1 MSADF
6 ATSFLTY
13 YIRSLGERTRE
24 EKSSTKFGFDW
35 IIYNLALAEELIPCR
50 LPFIRG
56 GPDEISKTKTE
67 PEFGVD
73 LSFLSS
79 DRRVLY
85 IFVLKDEVLKGATW
99 NANNFD
105 FDLRNAASPNL
116 DATEFQ
122 DVQEVRIVLAY
133 NKDEDQTGIQ
143 YFENLAKTLGPTIR
157 GTIPLTFER
166 WNLTSITEKVKEKL
180 LTPSLLP
187 QRFFSLFSYISS
199 QFADFRHGS
208 DAWNQQLIPNWKR
221 FLDDLLKGNVGERH
235 IRLLPVALI
244 ILKEQG
250 SKNPSFE
257 TGWIDLA
264 EWSMLSMWEMFRITE
279 NQGVKQSI
287 IEIWYGMYLPELH
300 RFYRAHAIE
309 LATEHS
315 LEIRGSGTYL
325 DAVASAIV
333 AQWHLARLGILAI
346 GLAELGPDQPTEEE
360 QKLQLRRLNEIADW
374 LIGFMNANPSAM
386 RPILDINHI
395 EQFLIWR
402 TLWQVGRLEDIY
414 KWLFGLQRNLLVR
427 RTKTAWLPFVE
438 GGNSLDIVFEYLA
451 TTEKPPEFT
460 DQSSLL
466 LLCLLEMSFCLAPEK
481 RDQLIV
487 LYYKEIILGQDSHG
501 NQLKDTVQID
511 LMGWAPP
518 KDWSSRVLTK
528 SLSDEGECQAVSF
541 LRINGPVE
549 EKVVTENIDK
559 FVKQSREAQQFEFPD
574 WLPVSVL
581 ALACLKH
588 QTPLPSELWR
598 LPIWGKL
605 GASTT
610 DILPELS

>member
-6 ATSFLTY
+6 DTSFLTY

-35 IIYNLALAEELIPCR
+35 IIYNLALADELIPCR

-56 GPDEISKTKTE
+56 GADEISKTKTE

-73 LSFLSS
+73 LSFISS
-79 DRRVLY
+79 DKKALY

-105 FDLRNAASPNL
+105 VDLRNAASPNL
-116 DATEFQ
+116 DAPEFKE
-122 DVQEVRIVLAY
+122 VQEIHIILAY

-143 YFENLAKTLGPTIR
+143 YFDNLTKNLGPTVR
-157 GTIPLTFER
+157 GNIPLSFAR
-166 WNLTSITEKVKEKL
+166 WNLTAITVKVKEKL

-208 DAWNQQLIPNWKR
+208 DAWVQQLIPNWNR
-221 FLDDLLKGNVGERH
+221 FLNDLLKDNIGERH

-250 SKNPSFE
+250 QKNPSFE
-257 TGWIDLA
+257 TGWLDLA
-264 EWSMLSMWEMFRITE
+264 EWAMLAIWEVFRTTDNKGI
-279 NQGVKQSI
+279 KQAI
-287 IEIWYGMYLPELH
+287 IEIWFGMYLPELN
-300 RFYRAHAIE
+300 RFYRAHTKE
-309 LATEHS
+309 LTTEHS

-325 DAVASAIV
+325 DPVASAVV
-333 AQWHLARLGILAI
+333 AQWHIARMGILAV
-346 GLAELGPDQPTEEE
+346 GLAEFGAEPSSEEE
-360 QKLQLRRLNEIADW
+360 QNAHLRMLNEIADW
-374 LIGFMNANPSAM
+374 LIGFMNANPSTM

-402 TLWQVGRLEDIY
+402 TLWQVGRIEDIY
-414 KWLFGLQRNLLVR
+414 KWLFNLQRNLLVR
-427 RTKTAWLPFVE
+427 RAKTAWLPFVD
-438 GGNSLDIVFEYLA
+438 GGNSLEIVFEYLT

-466 LLCLLEMSFCLAPEK
+466 LLCLLEIAFCLESDK
-481 RDQLIV
+481 RDKLIA
-487 LYYKEIILGQDSHG
+487 LYYKQIILAQDSSG
-501 NQLKDTVQID
+501 NQLKDCEPID

-518 KDWSSRVLTK
+518 NDWSSRVLTK
-528 SLSDEGECQAVSF
+528 SLSDEGESQTFSVFNVQGA
-541 LRINGPVE
+541 LDAKTIVE
-549 EKVVTENIDK
+549 NLDR
-559 FVKQSREAQQFEFPD
+559 FVKQSREAQKFEFPD
-574 WLPVSVL
+574 WLPASVL
-581 ALACLKH
+581 VLACLKH
-588 QTPLPSELWR
+588 QTPLPPELWR
-598 LPIWGKL
+598 LPIWGEFEIGERKQ
-605 GASTT
+605 
-610 DILPELS
+610 P